1 MNEILWYTLTEFL
14 QLQNYS
20 KEDDYGYR
28 HSGSKS
34 RCNHVAR

>member
-14 QLQNYS
+14 QLQIYS
-20 KEDDYGYR
+20 KEDGHGCR

-34 RCNHVAR
+34 RCDHVAR